1 MSIIVQAS
9 FINAPTS
16 EPGILGIKVVSK
28 NPIVRPIHIALVLDT
43 SGSMEGSR
51 IETVKNTLSVL
62 VNRLLVGDKITVI
75 SFSSTA
81 KTLLSQVTVSETN
94 RTELTSIIG
103 EINADGGTNIESGI
117 AQLGGLFTSA
127 DSAHP
132 DSIVLLTDGFIN
144 EGITSVAGLYS
155 MLNSY
160 MPGVPVYALGYGDDH
175 NADFMKGL
183 SLRTNGTYTFID
195 NEIALPA
202 SIGDLLGGLQGEV
215 AKNAELIIP
224 TDWTCLEL
232 NYVNEST
239 TFGIGSLIADKP
251 TWIMFSVPVNS
262 PSQIQLRYKNVS
274 DGTSVHTMVNIS
286 NDLERIEV
294 CEQYMRCLSAV
305 SLDKASNFIKN
316 GQLTAANLEISVM
329 IDKITKSEAARRPL
343 AIRMKAQLAEMSE
356 QIQVT
361 LQTPPRIR
369 RNGNSH
375 MNLLLRTSSTASR
388 YGQQRGV
395 SSNGD
400 VDIFSSPQMLERT
413 SQMVNQYTQNS
424 VIFEDPDNVHDQT

>member
-1 MSIIVQAS
+1 MSISVQAT

-16 EPGILGIKVVSK
+16 EPGILGIKVVGK
-28 NPIVRPIHIALVLDT
+28 NPIARSIHIALVLDT

-51 IETVKNTLSVL
+51 ILAVKNTLSVL

-81 KTLLSQVTVSETN
+81 NTLLSQVTISDTN
-94 RTELTSIIG
+94 RTELTNIIKDLH
-103 EINADGGTNIESGI
+103 ADGGTNIESGI

-127 DSAHP
+127 DSVYP
-132 DSIVLLTDGFIN
+132 DSIVLLTDGYIN

-175 NADFMKGL
+175 NSDFMKGL

-202 SIGDLLGGLQGEV
+202 SIGELLGGLQGEV
-215 AKNAELIIP
+215 AKNAELLIP

-232 NYVNEST
+232 NYISEKS

-251 TWIMFSVPVNS
+251 TWIICSVPVDS
-262 PSQIQLRYKNVS
+262 SSQIQLKYKNIS
-274 DGTSVHTMVNIS
+274 DGETVNTLVTIN

-316 GQLTAANLEISVM
+316 GQLSAANLEISVM
-329 IDKITKSEAARRPL
+329 IDKISKSEAAMRPL
-343 AIRMKAQLAEMSE
+343 AIRMKAQLVEMSE
-356 QIQVT
+356 QIQTT

-369 RNGNSH
+369 RNANA
-375 MNLLLRTSSTASR
+375 NLLLRTSSTASR
-388 YGQQRGV
+388 YRQQRGV
-395 SSNGD
+395 SSAGD
-400 VDIFSSPQMLERT
+400 DDIFSSPQMLERT
-413 SQMVNQYTQNS
+413 SQMINQYTQNS